1 MTRRWWLL
9 PIKIFGFFCA
19 LFLLIAVL
27 AGVLTYPSLPSLG
40 VLTDYQPKLPL
51 RIYTADGS
59 LLGEFGEERRFV
71 VKYEAVPK
79 KLVLAVLAAEDDRF
93 FEHGGV
99 DYMGIA
105 RAAVANVTK
114 GRAREGAST
123 ITMQVARNFFLSP
136 EKTMTRKFNE
146 VLMTFKIEHNL
157 SKNQI
162 LELYIN
168 QIYLGQRAYGFAA
181 AAQTYF
187 GKTLDKISLAEAA
200 MLAGLPK
207 APSRNNPVANPAQAS
222 KRQHYILGR
231 MRDLK
236 YISLAEYNV
245 AINEK
250 LRARHEIASSSV
262 PGDYISEMAR
272 QFMVERYGDATY
284 TDGFKIIT
292 TIRKQDQDAANMAV
306 RQNVL
311 DYDRRHGWRGP
322 EAVLTLPPHAASQK
336 EDALDDLLQDY
347 DDVGDLIPA
356 LVLKVEA
363 KKVQVFARNEGFI
376 EIGSEGL
383 SMVQKAIADK
393 SGKSRFKPGIVV
405 RVEKDAKGNWQ
416 VLQLPNVEAAL
427 ISVNPADGAIRAL
440 VGGFNF
446 SRNKFNHVIQ
456 AWRQPGS
463 SFKPFIYSAALE
475 KGLTPATVINDAP
488 LVFNAGQ
495 TGSKPWEP
503 KNYDGTYAGPMRMRT
518 ALTKS
523 KNLVSIRILQT
534 IGPRYAQDYISRFGF
549 NPQQHPAYLTMALGA
564 GSVTPFQMASAYS
577 VFANGGYRVNPYYI
591 ERIVDARGK
600 TLAQANPDRAGEN
613 AERAIDARNAF
624 MMTSMMKDVV
634 RFGTAV
640 RAMQLGRGDLAGK
653 TGTTNDQVDA
663 WFCGFNSGLVAVAW
677 IGFDQ
682 PRSLGGSE
690 TGSQAAL
697 PMWMMYMGKV
707 LKGIPEKE
715 PEVPEGLVVV
725 NIDGNG
731 KRAADGKPEYFYREN
746 VPEERSNWGE
756 GGSSKEDVKNEIF

>member
-393 SGKSRFKPGIVV
+393 SGKSKFKPGIVV

>member
-9 PIKIFGFFCA
+9 PIKIFSFFA
-19 LFLLIAVL
+19 VLFLLIAVL

-71 VKYEAVPK
+71 VKFEAVPK

-99 DYMGIA
+99 DYMGIV
-105 RAAVANVTK
+105 RAALANVTK

-136 EKTMTRKFNE
+136 EKTMSRKFNE

-181 AAQTYF
+181 AAQTYY
-187 GKTLDKISLAEAA
+187 GKTLDKITLAEAA

-207 APSRNNPVANPAQAS
+207 APSRNNPVANPAQAT

-245 AINEK
+245 AVNEK
-250 LRARHEIASSSV
+250 LRARHEVASSNV

-292 TIRKQDQDAANMAV
+292 TIRKLDQDAANMAV

-322 EAVLTLPPHAASQK
+322 EASLTLPPNAASQK
-336 EDALDDLLQDY
+336 EDVLDDLLQDY

-356 LVLKVEA
+356 VVLTVGA

-376 EIGSEGL
+376 DIGTEGL

-393 SGKSRFKPGIVV
+393 SSKSKFKPGIVV
-405 RVEKDAKGNWQ
+405 RVEKDAKGHWQ

-591 ERIVDARGK
+591 ERIMDARGK
-600 TLAQANPDRAGEN
+600 VLAQANPDRAGEN

-634 RFGTAV
+634 RFGTAA

-663 WFCGFNSGLVAVAW
+663 WFCGFNAGLVAVAW
-677 IGFDQ
+677 IGYDQ

-697 PMWMMYMGKV
+697 PMWMLYMSKV
-707 LKGIPEKE
+707 LKGVAEKE
-715 PEVPEGLVVV
+715 PEVPEGLVVI

-746 VPEERSNWGE
+746 IPDERSSWSE

>member
-1 MTRRWWLL
+1 MTRRWWLW
-9 PIKIFGFFCA
+9 PIKFISFFGA

-27 AGVLTYPSLPSLG
+27 AGVLTYPALPSLG
-40 VLTDYQPKLPL
+40 VLTDYKPKLPL

-79 KLVLAVLAAEDDRF
+79 KLVQAVLAAEDDRF

-99 DYMGIA
+99 DYMGIV
-105 RAAVANVTK
+105 RAALANATK
-114 GRAREGAST
+114 GHAREGAST

-136 EKTMTRKFNE
+136 EKTLTRKFNE

-157 SKNQI
+157 TKKQI

-181 AAQTYF
+181 AAQTYY

-207 APSRNNPVANPAQAS
+207 APSRNNPVANPAQAA
-222 KRQHYILGR
+222 KRQHYVLGR

-236 YISLAEYNV
+236 YITVQEYNV
-245 AINEK
+245 AMSEK
-250 LRARHEIASSSV
+250 LRARHEVVSTGV
-262 PGDYISEMAR
+262 PGDYIAEMAR

-284 TDGFKIIT
+284 TDGFKIVT
-292 TIRKQDQDAANMAV
+292 TIRKLDQDAASFAV

-322 EAVLTLPPHAASQK
+322 EGVLTLPANAAAQK
-336 EDALDDLLQDY
+336 EEVLDDLLQDY

-356 LVLKVEA
+356 LVLSVDA
-363 KKVQVFARNEGFI
+363 KKIKVFAKNEGFI
-376 EIGSEGL
+376 EIAGDGL
-383 SMVQKAIADK
+383 SMVQKALTDK
-393 SGKSRFKPGIVV
+393 SGKSKFKPGIVV
-405 RVEKDAKGNWQ
+405 RLNKDAKGNWQ
-416 VLQLPNVEAAL
+416 VLQLPIVEAAL

-446 SRNKFNHVIQ
+446 GRNKFNHVIQ

-495 TGSKPWEP
+495 AGGKIWEP
-503 KNYDGTYAGPMRMRT
+503 KNYDGTYSGPIRMRT

-549 NPQQHPAYLTMALGA
+549 NAEQHPAYLTMALGA

-577 VFANGGYRVNPYYI
+577 VFANGGFRINPYYI
-591 ERIVDARGK
+591 ERILDSRGK
-600 TLAQANPDRAGEN
+600 VIAQANPVRAGEN

-624 MMTSMMKDVV
+624 IMTSMMRDVV

-663 WFCGFNSGLVAVAW
+663 WFCGFNPGLVAISWV
-677 IGFDQ
+677 GFDQ
-682 PRSLGGSE
+682 PRTLGGSE

-697 PMWMMYMGKV
+697 PMWMLYMGKV
-707 LKGIPEKE
+707 LKGVPEKD
-715 PEVPEGLVVV
+715 LVVPDGIV
-725 NIDGNG
+725 VGNIDGSG
-731 KRAADGKPEYFYREN
+731 KRAVDGKPEYFYREN
-746 VPEERSNWGE
+746 LPDDRPSLNE
-756 GGSSKEDVKNEIF
+756 GGGNKEDVKNEIF

>member
-9 PIKIFGFFCA
+9 PVKLLSFLGA
-19 LFLLIAVL
+19 LCLLIVVL
-27 AGVLTYPSLPSLG
+27 AGVLTYPSLPSLS

-51 RIYTADGS
+51 RIYTADGF

-71 VKYEAVPK
+71 VKFAAVPK

-99 DYMGIA
+99 DYMGIV
-105 RAAVANVTK
+105 RAALANATR
-114 GRAREGAST
+114 GRAHEGAST

-136 EKTMTRKFNE
+136 EKTLTRKFNE
-146 VLMTFKIEHNL
+146 VLMTYKIEHNL

-181 AAQTYF
+181 AAQTYY
-187 GKTLDKISLAEAA
+187 GKPLGKITLAEAA

-207 APSRNNPVANPAQAS
+207 APSRNNPVANPVQAT
-222 KRQHYILGR
+222 KRQHYVLGR

-236 YISLAEYNV
+236 YISLQEYNE
-245 AINEK
+245 ALNEK
-250 LRARHEIASSSV
+250 LRARHESASANV
-262 PGDYISEMAR
+262 PGDYIAEMAR

-284 TDGFKIIT
+284 TDGFKIVT
-292 TIRKQDQDAANMAV
+292 TVRKQDQDAAYMAV
-306 RQNVL
+306 HQNVL

-322 EAVLTLPPHAASQK
+322 EGVLALPPNAATQK
-336 EDALDDLLQDY
+336 EEELEDLLQDY
-347 DDVGDLIPA
+347 EDVGDLIPA
-356 LVLKVEA
+356 LVLSMDA
-363 KKVQVFARNEGFI
+363 KHIKVFAKNEGFI
-376 EIGSEGL
+376 DIGAEGL
-383 SMVQKAIADK
+383 LMVQKAMADK
-393 SGKSRFKPGIVV
+393 SGKSKFKPGIVV
-405 RVEKDAKGNWQ
+405 RLNKDAKGHWQ

-427 ISVNPADGAIRAL
+427 ISVSPADGAIRAL
-440 VGGFNF
+440 VGGFSF
-446 SRNKFNHVIQ
+446 ARNKFNHVIQ

-463 SFKPFIYSAALE
+463 SFKPFIYSASLE

-488 LVFNAGQ
+488 LVFNANQ
-495 TGSKPWEP
+495 TGSKSWEP
-503 KNYDGTYAGPMRMRT
+503 KNYDGTYSGPIRMRT

-534 IGPRYAQDYISRFGF
+534 IGPRYAQDYITRFGF

-591 ERIVDARGK
+591 ERIMDSRGK
-600 TLAQANPDRAGEN
+600 VLAQANPDRAGEN
-613 AERAIDARNAF
+613 AERAIDPRNAF
-624 MMTSMMKDVV
+624 IMTSMMRDVV
-634 RFGTAV
+634 RFGTAA

-663 WFCGFNSGLVAVAW
+663 WFCGFNPGLVAVTW

-690 TGSQAAL
+690 TGAQAAL

-707 LKGIPEKE
+707 LKGVPEKAV
-715 PEVPEGLVVV
+715 EVPDGLVVI
-725 NIDGNG
+725 NIDGG
-731 KRAADGKPEYFYREN
+731 GRRAADGKPEYFYREN
-746 VPEERSNWGE
+746 VPDERPSLNE
-756 GGSSKEDVKNEIF
+756 GAGSKEDVKNEIF

>member
-9 PIKIFGFFCA
+9 PIKFLSFFFA
-19 LFLLIAVL
+19 LFLLIIAL
-27 AGVLTYPSLPSLG
+27 AGVLTYPSLPSLSI
-40 VLTDYQPKLPL
+40 LTDYQPKLPL
-51 RIYTADGS
+51 RIYTADGA
-59 LLGEFGEERRFV
+59 LLGEFGEERRSV
-71 VKYEAVPK
+71 VKLEAVPK
-79 KLVLAVLAAEDDRF
+79 KLVQAILAAEDDRF

-105 RAAVANVTK
+105 RAALANVTK
-114 GRAREGAST
+114 GGAREGAST

-136 EKTMTRKFNE
+136 EKTLTRKFNE

-187 GKTLDKISLAEAA
+187 GKTLDKLTVAEAA
-200 MLAGLPK
+200 MLAALPK
-207 APSRNNPVANPAQAS
+207 APSRTNPVSNPTQAA
-222 KRQHYILGR
+222 KRQHYVLGR
-231 MRDLK
+231 MLTLK
-236 YISLAEYNV
+236 YITPQEHKA
-245 AINEK
+245 AIGEK
-250 LRARHEIASSSV
+250 LRVRHDVAIAEV
-262 PGDYISEMAR
+262 QGDYIAEMAR

-284 TDGFKIIT
+284 TSGFKIVT
-292 TIRKQDQDAANMAV
+292 TVRRADQDAAIHAV

-322 EAVLTLPPHAASQK
+322 EAQLTLPPKSALK
-336 EDALDDLLQDY
+336 DDALDDLLQDY
-347 DDVGDLIPA
+347 DAVGDLIPA
-356 LVLKVEA
+356 LVLATEA
-363 KKVQVFARNEGFI
+363 KQIKVFAKNQGYLD
-376 EIGSEGL
+376 IGAEGL
-383 SMVQKAIADK
+383 SMAQKALADK
-393 SGKSRFKPGIVV
+393 SGKSKFKPGIVI
-405 RVEKDAKGNWQ
+405 RLHKNAKGQWQ
-416 VLQLPNVEAAL
+416 VAQLPIVEAAL
-427 ISVNPADGAIRAL
+427 VSINPSDGAIRAL

-446 SRNKFNHVIQ
+446 TRNKFNHVIQ

-488 LVFNAGQ
+488 LVFDAGQ

-503 KNYDGTYAGPMRMRT
+503 KNYDGTYAGPIRMRT
-518 ALTKS
+518 ALVKS

-534 IGPRYAQDYISRFGF
+534 IGPRYAQDYITRFGF
-549 NPQQHPAYLTMALGA
+549 NPEQHPAYLTMALGA

-591 ERIVDARGK
+591 ERLTDARGK
-600 TLAQANPDRAGEN
+600 VLAQANPVRAGES

-624 MMTSMMKDVV
+624 IMTSMMKDVV
-634 RFGTAV
+634 RFGTAA

-663 WFCGFNSGLVAVAW
+663 WFCGYNADLVAVAW

-682 PRSLGGSE
+682 PRSLGNNE
-690 TGSQAAL
+690 TGAQAAL

-707 LKGIPEKE
+707 LKG
-715 PEVPEGLVVV
+715 VPESATPTPEGVVSH
-725 NIDGNG
+725 
-731 KRAADGKPEYFYREN
+731 ADEAGKPEFYYKEN
-746 VPEERSNWGE
+746 VPQRPILNPEEGATD
-756 GGSSKEDVKNEIF
+756 DVQNQIF